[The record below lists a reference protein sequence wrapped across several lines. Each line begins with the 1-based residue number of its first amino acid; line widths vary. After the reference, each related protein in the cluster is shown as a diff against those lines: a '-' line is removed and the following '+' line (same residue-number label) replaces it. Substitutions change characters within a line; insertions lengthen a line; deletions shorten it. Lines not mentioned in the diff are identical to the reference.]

1 MNVANINITYKGLT
15 GLHNALTIDN
25 GQTMAQLRTAIISN
39 EGLASAYYGRVSIH
53 KNGTVVDS
61 TDSSSTTLVNAGIIA
76 GDIITV
82 ASDRNQA
89 SRQLSQEMML
99 DISQLKKQAG
109 GDTTKPYYRSLNT
122 YDKTELPTQ
131 YEGDSLLDN
140 PNSEGLLL
148 GRPWSAD
155 GITLSSL
162 VTWLDPNFAV
172 SGSTIIDQS
181 ASENNA
187 TLVNAT
193 HDAANDY
200 FVLNGTNAYIR
211 SANLYSDIGNPD
223 TFSAGA
229 WVYPTAAGVI
239 MQVSST
245 ATPGVSYHFSAL
257 EFVGAVNPVP
267 NFGLWNGVGITKD
280 TGSALSYNTWY
291 HMVITY
297 NGTTLKGY
305 INGAEVASANV
316 TYDSP
321 HDAGETTQYLLF
333 GAGTLTNMGDGTY
346 YNGRM
351 AEIRTY
357 SDALTAPEVLA
368 NYNATKS
375 RYGY

>member
-1 MNVANINITYKGLT
+1 MASINIKYKGLT
-15 GLHNALTIDN
+15 GLLNDLTIDD
-25 GQTMAQLRTAIISN
+25 GQTMAQLRTAIISD
-39 EGLASAYYGRVSIH
+39 EGLDSAYYGRVSIH
-53 KNGTVVDS
+53 KNGLVKDS
-61 TDSSSTTLVNAGIIA
+61 TDDSGTTLSNAGIVA

-82 ASDRNQA
+82 SSERSQA

-131 YEGDSLLDN
+131 YEGDNVLDN

-162 VTWLDPNFAV
+162 VTWLDPTFAV

-200 FVLNGTNAYIR
+200 FVFNGTNAYIR

-229 WVYPTAAGVI
+229 WVYPTAAGVVL
-239 MQVSST
+239 QV
-245 ATPGVSYHFSAL
+245 AGTPTPEQTYYYSAL
-257 EFVGAVNPVP
+257 EFVGAVSPVP
-267 NFGLWNGVGITKD
+267 NFGLWNGTGITKD

-305 INGAEVASANV
+305 INGAEVASASV

-321 HDAGETTQYLLF
+321 HDDGLTVHHLLW
-333 GAGTLTNMGDGTY
+333 GAGSGTNMGDGTY
-346 YNGRM
+346 YNGNM